1 MKKIWLGIGAAVI
14 VILLLLQTKFN
25 VFMRLE
31 QNGYA
36 IADSEIKKTLMLN
49 PEEVSGDVAFSY
61 YRFEALDYIYQR
73 GNTYYMGEKKKQEI
87 DLGFPLYVN
96 GGAGILFT
104 DNSGTLFDV
113 DFEAAESYSGLTV
126 SEGISYNPGGDRADA
141 AEFIFCGLSNGM
153 FINLDTLSYED
164 RGEMR
169 EVDRNSIIYFNE
181 EYFTYSEQSSG
192 EGNYQVC
199 RNINADDIVSIHG
212 QELTYREL
220 LLKLQVIGEKKLR
233 ASKSPEATQPVAT
246 MTPELA
252 ELEESEVLEAEE
264 ERQEKEEKEKEEK
277 EKTEKEKTE
286 KTKEPKSTPQKNER
300 ENNTTQQV
308 PQQNPAPNAPG
319 SQPQSPQ
326 GQPSTSQPPRGTRPD
341 NLRPDKDVPK
351 EPTVVDYVKPTVTVN
366 GVTAGIYRIMLDVT
380 VDDPARRLHTLRKVQ
395 FEFYE
400 VGSNGKETLV
410 YRTYTGASN
419 QKLSAGDGSIKP
431 DTTYRINAY
440 FTYFDEYDKMIV
452 ESIPLDQIIT
462 GLKITTGSF
471 SDLGVIDLGNP
482 QPAYYYDR
490 YLELPSVRY
499 ADGSD
504 EEAIYGINRNAG
516 IKLIVEG
523 NSLSNSGFK
532 FETSLDAAVI
542 RNFKSRIS
550 TGFKSAANLEAK
562 SKYKFTIIA
571 EDYFGNR
578 LTVKNNTGEFETCK
592 SRPVGNLEV
601 KENKL
606 GNFQMQVKMTDPDES
621 AIPAEAEAGSDYDIY
636 LVYSRERSEV
646 NPVTKEECDAYLVNG
661 VPVEGGKI
669 AFAYK
674 FSEREY
680 RDSEGKIKIDQIV
693 QTANLDLNEKY
704 FAYLYCDY
712 NLNNKKGDV
721 RFGEIASL
729 NFTSASLSSLGD
741 IYVKVDISHVMA
753 HSVNI
758 AFTLN
763 ADRTVDE
770 LEKLLSSVRFNI
782 VRTNGE
788 EEVTDSY
795 MQFDTNA
802 MTDFSG
808 YDHGTNESP
817 IEFPWESSGNP
828 VKPVLMD
835 ANFFNG
841 SKSDQQHELK
851 SMTDY
856 TIVPVIKAKYNGKEY
871 DMNVKL
877 STSTFKT
884 MKEPA
889 TVEVENLLL
898 AAGTLRFNVK
908 INDPDGAIVG
918 NSGHMVRMN
927 LYQQDGTFIQAIRI
941 PKNTEE
947 FQKIEINN
955 LQKDRRLKL
964 TFIAVEYNEGYTN
977 STYESNKILRE
988 ILIDDSLDLTGS
1000 IKLQDIE
1007 EGSGSGKLNANITAT
1022 INDKDK
1028 VLNNSCY
1035 YIQVQKNGED
1045 VTANYPASY
1054 EVPGNGGSYNGT
1066 KIETPLSFAVDKG
1079 KNTYQLTLYVM
1090 INGQELVLDTLTFTS
1105 EQTVISINNA
1115 EEFIWKIKNNPSGK
1129 FVVTNN
1135 ITLDSSQNY
1144 RNPTDSAKEAT
1155 PRRITNNFNGQID
1168 FQGYTLDYTY
1178 RSSGSGLFAN
1188 IGSKGEIS
1196 NLVLNVKMENSG
1208 SRVSDDGVLCRLNY
1222 GRIHD
1227 VMVNYKGGEI
1237 AKNEHIG
1244 LLCRINAV
1252 SGVIENFVVSN
1263 EPEEG
1268 TMPFTAWTN
1277 AGLVCAS
1284 NSGIIRNGYAYGDP
1298 IFTDIS
1304 EPSVGGEL
1312 RVGGIAGAQGSMGR
1326 ISNVFS
1332 MVDVIVANKKRS
1344 SNQSAAVYS
1353 YGSIVGRAWGRV
1365 SNCYGIGESFYG
1377 EALEG
1382 ENKNIKVGPAVGYF
1396 DGRNNNVYYWNE
1408 TGTDY
1413 TDTKQKR
1420 IGLESLYDYGW
1431 QAQLLGSQFITSNVE
1446 VGFYPHVKL
1455 SSELPAQPNI
1465 PLPDRAG
1472 ANLVEL
1478 VSAEVVEYVDNKQA
1492 AIVNFRFSN
1501 TKNAE
1506 ILKINIQNLTTEIEV
1521 DSIAS
1526 ADGFTTLTAK
1536 VSNPTRFCSAYE
1548 ITGVECYLSGKRT
1561 VKFNPNPLLLV
1572 DFYRN
1577 ISTPEEWYEYVVK
1590 QPTENA
1596 RLTADIDFS
1605 GVAANR
1611 IVVTR
1616 EYTGKLDGGSADGHS
1631 RGYALKNITIQGKNQ
1646 NNVFANNVKGYI
1658 MNLCVENLT
1667 LGTDAAPYSRPGLI
1681 RTLYGGIV
1689 DNVHIQNMSV
1699 TGYEYVGGLA
1709 GGTTSG
1715 SEITNCSVSKIRVEY
1730 REPANSNTVGRI
1742 GGLAGSIYETRISN
1756 CYVRE
1761 LDMEVADI
1769 RECEGA
1775 GGLIGWA
1782 QNSAIDSAYSTGAM
1796 TVRGVRVG
1804 GIVGYY
1810 SNGETSNCVKN
1821 LLSGTDVFSYQDKV
1835 GGLIGE
1841 GYVSALLNDRNNVS
1855 GIALGNVFANNPLA
1869 ENVSYTIGDM
1879 AGVRLSFH
1887 GSEVQ
1892 LLNGLVGQEKD
1903 ANTLGLLSLE
1913 QLQNAE
1919 TYTGEAGMDDVYDY
1933 SKAEEDHF
1941 PVLYYEGTSI
1951 PLPFQDDIPLCSA
1964 KITRNDISIKEVI
1977 LIEDRRRIILDVNTV
1992 DDAEYKVTGV
2002 TIVNLKQDESEK
2014 LTWVSSE
2021 GGGRIIVSY
2030 LIANQQEHWQDSYL
2044 LTGIDYE
2051 KTVNGEPYT
2060 GHADFTKEPVR
2071 IPLTLYC
2078 DINNVDDWNHYIRSD
2093 NNYGNYENYRITS
2106 SFSFSGSSSYT
2117 INTKLGRL
2125 KGETGEGSGMATLS
2139 NINLSGSMQ
2148 NFIFRLNTEM
2158 TNLAFENCSISSSD
2172 RDGVGLVGASAAKIK
2187 NMKFKDV
2194 SITNN
2199 GAQKGVT
2206 GLIGYQIGG
2215 SLENINMEGIT
2226 ITCDKSSQSYVGG
2239 LVGNSTGSTLYKNIE
2254 GKNIQATGTSYIGG
2268 MLGYTSRAS
2277 FEDIAF
2283 EDVKI
2288 TGRSHYVGGI
2298 IGHNNSPRT
2307 GNKAPHMWNVSLKG
2321 TPDKDDDGRVTD
2333 STTVIEIR
2341 SDMTG
2346 TANYTGGIAGRC
2358 VGYQIGWRRAAG
2370 TGSSTINVE
2379 GIVVKACGS
2388 YVGGAFGESGGCQNV
2403 TVEDV
2408 LITGNNHTRSGF
2420 PPEQIGGLS
2429 GRQNWENNYNN
2440 VYNVKIDVEDYRR
2453 VGLLNGYSNTGT
2465 NYCYV
2470 HKSDLK
2476 VTRTERCKD
2485 PDPNKASNVVT
2496 VWDVGGLIGRND
2508 GSTNYCGVYDST
2520 VVAANKSTNTST
2532 YPGYSNV
2539 GGVVGYTAGTVN
2551 RCFYYAEPGSNV
2563 HPAADE
2569 KYVVQGSS
2577 YVGGIVGNQNN
2588 GNLTISYSNAN
2599 VIADNK
2605 YAGGLS
2611 GYYNN
2616 GYTVTNTGG
2625 KTLYGYSGVGL
2636 SGNYFAG
2643 TVKAKSCAGGA
2654 IGANS
2659 MAVSTAVASAHKAN
2673 GGRSTDTANG
2683 GFKSGSR
2690 NEREYTWG
2698 NLLLARTVSA
2708 DDGNAHAFSGAQD
2721 GFEGKAN
2728 NWTLTNGNN
2737 KSTEDK
2743 AFRTLLFAGMKVGT
2757 TGAEQELYSMPND
2770 NTVPAY
2776 AKNEDSAWRYEMWN
2790 PRENG
2795 RNNGW
2800 NQGYYPTTNARL
2812 VTTED
2817 LKGDRQYDTFKALNW
2832 ITGDWVSSRNGD
2844 KTMKGDFYRLI
2855 YSTVNDPAEW
2865 NAVKDDNRYK
2875 NMDYLPHIRVNTK
2888 TQVINVNNDKLV
2900 KKQSDLGIAL
2910 TIPEWSGTAR
2920 MSMSSFS
2927 LREEA
2932 ETYATIYP
2940 VDADQVNL
2948 EFSQDLVDYG
2958 GYFTLSYGDRV
2969 ITKQLIKKR
2978 VYTYSYDYAKNLK
2991 LTYGCADIE
3000 TYEEQMAET
3009 GATTAAG
3016 SLAAG
3021 AGATEAEEGI
3031 AAVVASLSA
3040 EQEQALLAQEDLLF
3054 ELDTIYYMSA
3064 SLARHVMVYGN
3075 EYYYISEEGIV
3086 HGVGASSSSQSAGA
3100 GASSESATSGG
3111 DEGVVDETAQTLS
3124 GSYITIYN
3132 GHALS
3137 EDGSVIDVNGAGP
3150 IRTAAG
3156 CTQLSQT
3163 VPVQSFDY
3171 GGYRIETYSKFA
3183 EVLNSDVVPKEA
3195 QILKG
3200 YTGNVG
3206 FIDGSMEN
3214 IKDSVLLYTKDGNE
3228 YQTILGADGIMIDM
3242 FQGDNLNAPEDFK
3255 SSGIV
3260 YMTNNLNCNVPF
3272 VLVEYQNGGIVGYN
3286 YMTGEYLFDNSVKN
3300 VMSLLDYT
3308 KVYFNGDKSMYA
3320 QVSSTYAANRKTAE
3334 IVGTSERLLEL
3345 VEGNSD
3351 EINVN
3356 GNSAENGVKSES
3368 EDKEKAGEDKAKTS
3382 GNTELAQS
3390 GSTGD
3395 KLTETKDSAAVGEA
3409 KGEDDI
3415 TAAANNSD
3423 GVVAAGVVEGSS
3435 TTTETQNGT
3444 VQSSNSEDNAITA
3457 ALGAESANP
3466 LTDAEK
3472 IVGEGRGQGDNVI
3485 SGTETGNGSN
3495 TEITDSVGGVSSITS
3510 ASGSNSA
3517 SSSATQA
3524 GASGSSTGNAGDEE
3538 SKIDIDKINVSALT
3552 ADQAEAGSGTGAAG
3566 SGAGVAGSGAGVAG
3580 SGTGETEGGSGEA
3593 VNGTGAAGS
3602 GAATAGG
3609 SAGAAGNGTGKTE
3622 SSSGTTEQSST
3633 AAKTSTAG
3641 TTVIRAT
3648 DGINNG
3654 DSGVSDLGS
3663 LDDEERTD
3671 ALETSSD
3678 DGAKDSEKDSSENS
3692 DSSGEAEGLITVYN
3706 QSTGTY
3712 EIVDVEQYFNVPVY
3726 RSENQK
3732 LQIHDLSAYAGYA
3745 QEKEEKKQADGLM
3758 LYVLVAV
3765 AVVTG
3770 VGFTYY
3776 YRKRHKYK

>member
-49 PEEVSGDVAFSY
+49 PEEVSGDVSFSY

-73 GNTYYMGEKKKQEI
+73 GNKYYMGEKKKQEI

-199 RNINADDIVSIHG
+199 RNISADDIVSIHG

-220 LLKLQVIGEKKLR
+220 LLKLQVIGEKKPR

-246 MTPELA
+246 MTPEPA

-264 ERQEKEEKEKEEK
+264 EKQEKEEKEKEEK

-300 ENNTTQQV
+300 ENTTTQQV
-308 PQQNPAPNAPG
+308 PQQNPAPNVPG

-351 EPTVVDYVKPTVTVN
+351 EPTVVDYVKPTVAVN
-366 GVTAGIYRIMLDVT
+366 SVTAGVYRIMLDVT

-462 GLKITTGSF
+462 GSKITTGSF
-471 SDLGVIDLGNP
+471 SDLGVIDFGNP
-482 QPAYYYDR
+482 QPEYYYDR

-523 NSLSNSGFK
+523 NSLSNSGFRS
-532 FETSLDAAVI
+532 ETTLDAAVI
-542 RNFKSRIS
+542 RNFKSHINAD
-550 TGFKSAANLEAK
+550 FKSASNLEAK

-578 LTVKNNTGEFETCK
+578 LTLINNTGEFETCK

-621 AIPAEAEAGSDYDIY
+621 AIPAEAGSDYDIY

-646 NPVTKEECDAYLVNG
+646 NPVTKEECDAYLANG
-661 VPVEGGKI
+661 GPVAGGKV

-674 FSEREY
+674 FSEIEY

-721 RFGEIASL
+721 RFGEIANL

-741 IYVKVDISHVMA
+741 IYVKVDISNVMA
-753 HSVNI
+753 HSANI

-795 MQFDTNA
+795 IQFDTGA
-802 MTDFSG
+802 MTAFSG
-808 YDHGTNESP
+808 YDHGTNENP
-817 IEFPWESSGNP
+817 KPFPWDLSGNP
-828 VKPVLMD
+828 VAAVMMD

-841 SKSDQQHELK
+841 SLSEQQHELK

-856 TIVPVIKAKYNGKEY
+856 TIVPEIKATYNGKEY

-877 STSTFKT
+877 TTSTFKT

-947 FQKIEINN
+947 FQEIEINN
-955 LQKDRRLKL
+955 LQKDKRLKL

-1000 IKLQDIE
+1000 IKLQNIV
-1007 EGSGSGKLNANITAT
+1007 EGSGSGKLNANVTAT

-1028 VLNNSCY
+1028 VLNNGCY

-1054 EVPGNGGSYNGT
+1054 EVPGTGGSYAGT
-1066 KIETPLSFAVDKG
+1066 AIKQNLTFAVDKG

-1090 INGQELVLDTLTFTS
+1090 INGQKLVLDTLTFTS
-1105 EQTVISINNA
+1105 EQTVIAINSA

-1129 FVVTNN
+1129 FAVTKD
-1135 ITLDSSQNY
+1135 ITLDSSQSY
-1144 RNPTDSAKEAT
+1144 ANPNDPSRTAT
-1155 PRRITNNFNGQID
+1155 PKRITNNFNGQID

-1188 IGSKGEIS
+1188 IGSKGEVS
-1196 NLVLNVKMENSG
+1196 NLVMNVRMENSG
-1208 SRVSDDGVLCRLNY
+1208 SAVWDDGVLCRLNY

-1227 VMVNYKGGEI
+1227 VVANYKGGEI
-1237 AKNEHIG
+1237 AKNQHIG
-1244 LLCRINAV
+1244 LLCRVNAV

-1284 NSGIIRNGYAYGDP
+1284 NGGIIRNGYAYGDP

-1332 MVDVIVANKKRS
+1332 LVDVIVANKKRA
-1344 SNQSAAVYS
+1344 SNQNTAVYS

-1365 SNCYGIGESFYG
+1365 SNCYGIGESFYS
-1377 EALEG
+1377 EPLEG

-1431 QAQLLGSQFITSNVE
+1431 QAELLGSQFITSNVE

-1501 TKNAE
+1501 TQNAE
-1506 ILKINIQNLTTEIEV
+1506 IQKINIQNLTTEIDA

-1536 VSNPTRFCSAYE
+1536 VSNPTRFCSAYD
-1548 ITGVECYLSGKRT
+1548 ITGVECYLRGKRT
-1561 VKFNPNPLLLV
+1561 VEFNPYPILLV

-1631 RGYALKNITIQGKNQ
+1631 AGYALKNITIQENKW
-1646 NNVFANNVKGYI
+1646 NNVFANNMRGYI
-1658 MNLCVENLT
+1658 TNLCVENLT
-1667 LGTDAAPYSRPGLI
+1667 LGTDANPSSRPGFI
-1681 RTLYGGIV
+1681 RTLPGIV

-1699 TGYEYVGGLA
+1699 TGYEHVGGIA
-1709 GGTTSG
+1709 GDATSG
-1715 SEITNCSVSKIRVEY
+1715 AEITNCSVSNIRVEY

-1742 GGLAGSIYETRISN
+1742 GGLAGAINETRISN

-1782 QNSAIDSAYSTGAM
+1782 QNSSIDSAYSTGAM
-1796 TVRGVRVG
+1796 AVRGVRVG

-1810 SNGETSNCVKN
+1810 TNGETGNCVKN
-1821 LLSGTDVFSYQDKV
+1821 LLSGTDVLSYQDKV

-1841 GYVSALLNDRNNVS
+1841 AGVSALLNDRNNVS
-1855 GIALGNVFANNPLA
+1855 GIALGNVFANNPDA

-1879 AGVRLSFH
+1879 AGVKLSFH

-1913 QLQNAE
+1913 QLQSAD

-1951 PLPFQDDIPLCSA
+1951 PLPFQSDIPLSSTQ
-1964 KITRNDISIKEVI
+1964 ITRNDISVRGII
-1977 LIEDRRRIILDVNTV
+1977 LNTDNNRIILEVNTR
-1992 DDAEYKVTGV
+1992 DDAEYLVTGV
-2002 TIVNLKQDESEK
+2002 TIKNLKQDANRNQEWEAATPNL
-2014 LTWVSSE
+2014 LTA
-2021 GGGRIIVSY
+2021 GGGRIITHY
-2030 LIANQQEHWQDSYL
+2030 LPENQQEHWQDSYL
-2044 LTGIDYE
+2044 LTGIDYK
-2051 KTVNGEPYT
+2051 KTVNGVTYT
-2060 GHADFTKEPVR
+2060 GHTDFSKEPVR
-2071 IPLTLYC
+2071 IPLTLYA
-2078 DINNVDDWNHYIRSD
+2078 DIYNVETWTHFINEA
-2093 NNYGNYENYRITS
+2093 NNYGNYENYRITRDIN
-2106 SFSFSGSSSYT
+2106 FSGMGYT
-2117 INTKLGRL
+2117 INAKLGRL
-2125 KGETGEGSGMATLS
+2125 KGDTGIGDGMARLS
-2139 NINLSGSMQ
+2139 WINLSGSMK

-2172 RDGVGLVGASAAKIK
+2172 RDGVGLVGASAANIK
-2187 NMKFKDV
+2187 NMAFNDIT
-2194 SITNN
+2194 ITNN
-2199 GAQKGVT
+2199 GAQKYVT

-2215 SLENINMEGIT
+2215 SLENITMEGIT

-2254 GKNIQATGTSYIGG
+2254 GKNIQATGTSYVGG

-2288 TGRSHYVGGI
+2288 IGRSHYVGGI

-2307 GNKAPHMWNVSLKG
+2307 SSKAPHMWNVSLKG
-2321 TPDKDDDGRVTD
+2321 TPAYDGDGRVTD

-2341 SDMTG
+2341 SDVTG
-2346 TANYTGGIAGRC
+2346 NANYTGGIAGRC
-2358 VGYQIGWRRAAG
+2358 MGYQIGWGRAAG
-2370 TGSSTINVE
+2370 TGSSAINVE

-2388 YVGGAFGESGGCQNV
+2388 YSGGAFGESGGCQNV
-2403 TVEDV
+2403 TVKDV
-2408 LITGNNHTRSGF
+2408 LVTGNNHKRSGT
-2420 PPEQIGGLS
+2420 PQSQVGGLS
-2429 GRQNWENNYNN
+2429 GRQNWENSYNN
-2440 VYNVKIDVEDYRR
+2440 VYNVKIDVEDYRQ
-2453 VGLLNGYSNTGT
+2453 VGLLNGYRVNNGST

-2470 HKSDLK
+2470 HDSDLK
-2476 VTRTERCKD
+2476 VTRTSRA
-2485 PDPNKASNVVT
+2485 NSNET
-2496 VWDVGGLIGRND
+2496 VWDVGGLIGRSDN
-2508 GSTNYCGVYDST
+2508 STNYCGVYDST
-2520 VVAANKSTNTST
+2520 VVAANASANS
-2532 YPGYSNV
+2532 GYSNV
-2539 GGVVGYTAGTVN
+2539 GGVVGYTSGTVN
-2551 RCFYYAEPGSNV
+2551 KCFYYAEPGSSA

-2569 KYVVQGSS
+2569 KYVVQGST

-2588 GNLTISYSNAN
+2588 GQLTISYSNAN

-2616 GYTVTNTGG
+2616 GYTVTTTSG
-2625 KTLYGYSGVGL
+2625 KKIYGYSGVAL
-2636 SGNYFAG
+2636 YYNYFAG
-2643 TVKAKSCAGGA
+2643 TVKANSCAGGV

-2659 MAVSTAVASAHKAN
+2659 MAISTAVNPAHSAN

-2683 GFKSGSR
+2683 GFKSGSKME
-2690 NEREYTWG
+2690 NEYTFG
-2698 NLLLARTVSA
+2698 NLVLAKTVSA
-2708 DDGNAHAFSGAQD
+2708 VADNTAYAFSGAQD
-2721 GFEGKAN
+2721 GFEGRAN
-2728 NWTLTNGNN
+2728 FSTAATYQTTL
-2737 KSTEDK
+2737 DK
-2743 AFRTLLFAGMKVGT
+2743 ARRTLFFAGMKVGQV
-2757 TGAEQELYSMPND
+2757 GSEKELYEMD
-2770 NTVPAY
+2770 NSSTPDCSRNEGAAY
-2776 AKNEDSAWRYEMWN
+2776 RYEMWN
-2790 PRENG
+2790 PNTDHPNG
-2795 RNNGW
+2795 DFRLSPQVNV
-2800 NQGYYPTTNARL
+2800 RL
-2812 VTTED
+2812 VTSED
-2817 LKGDRQYDTFKALNW
+2817 LKGDNQYETFQALLW
-2832 ITGDWVSSRNGD
+2832 ITGNHSAGGSGGGPTK

-2855 YSTVNDPAEW
+2855 YSTVNNEPEW
-2865 NAVKDDNRYK
+2865 NAVGDASRYQGK
-2875 NMDYLPHIRVNTK
+2875 DYLPHIRVNTK
-2888 TQVINVNNDKLV
+2888 TQVINVNNDKQV

-2910 TIPEWSGTAR
+2910 TIPEWSGAAR

-3054 ELDTIYYMSA
+3054 DLDTIYYMSA

-3086 HGVGASSSSQSAGA
+3086 HGVGTASSSQSAGD

-3111 DEGVVDETAQTLS
+3111 DQGVVDETAQTLS

-3137 EDGSVIDVNGAGP
+3137 EDGSVIDVNGAGT

-3156 CTQLSQT
+3156 CTQLSQA
-3163 VPVQSFDY
+3163 VPMQSFDY

-3395 KLTETKDSAAVGEA
+3395 KLSETKDSAAVGEA
-3409 KGEDDI
+3409 KGEDDT

-3444 VQSSNSEDNAITA
+3444 VQSSNSEDNAVTA

-3517 SSSATQA
+3517 SNTATQA
-3524 GASGSSTGNAGDEE
+3524 GASGSSTGNAGAGDEE

-3566 SGAGVAGSGAGVAG
+3566 SGAGVAGSGATLAG
-3580 SGTGETEGGSGEA
+3580 SGAAEA
-3593 VNGTGAAGS
+3593 GNGTGAAGS
-3602 GAATAGG
+3602 SAATAGG
-3609 SAGAAGNGTGKTE
+3609 SAGATGNGTGETE
-3622 SSSGTTEQSST
+3622 SSSGTTEQSSA

-3663 LDDEERTD
+3663 LDDEERAD